1 MKSTP
6 AQRRANAKARAKR
19 TIRVTAMQLRITT
32 EAEFDAWLSAARTA
46 DAVCRAAATAAQEE
60 AAAGDRLR
68 EKHPEPWRKMEELR
82 EAHPAAWEAYLADEK
97 RRR

>member
-6 AQRRANAKARAKR
+6 AQRRANAKARAK
-19 TIRVTAMQLRITT
+19 TEMRVTAMQLRI
-32 EAEFDAWLSAARTA
+32 ENKANFDAWLSAARTA
-46 DAVCRAAATAAQEE
+46 GAVCRAAAEAVQGE

-68 EKHPEPWRKMEELR
+68 EKHPEAWRRMEELR
-82 EAHPAAWEAYLADEK
+82 QANPAAWEAYLADEQ